1 MSANNNFFT
10 SFQFVSSQLWY
21 EGLCLVY
28 LHLVMSSLF
37 DNPRKSVLSKGKW
50 RSSGSG
56 VEGRVGGA
64 WRGVEGGEAVVG
76 MHPMREE

>member
-1 MSANNNFFT
+1 
-10 SFQFVSSQLWY
+10 
-21 EGLCLVY
+21 
-28 LHLVMSSLF
+28 MSSLF